1 MLVKPHSAIPSW
13 YGYIYQ
19 GHIAIYWVLRKMN
32 EQIDSYLKAK
42 NITQI
47 EGDFFDELFNEIQKF
62 SIELEWMEDF
72 SIKYE
77 GQYLS
82 FHQVK
87 ASDETKKLK
96 DDAIIDVV
104 LKLLENDRSSCNDSK
119 CTGIF
124 HVVDNSIDT
133 LKVEELWDC
142 YLKFCDKLLQEYTML
157 LNLSD
162 IDLIKQLN
170 SKKGRTKNSFKKI
183 FYDNNKISIKN
194 KNSDQI
200 RTSMKFI
207 YENLEELKYVKED
220 LNKIQLEIDENVFS
234 TIEQIETDIKNQ
246 IEKFYSAFTEFKGV
260 FSKERIE
267 NSVFPALIQ
276 HINDHVDQ
284 RKKSDN
290 AFDIGFGRYI
300 NILKAASNSDT
311 DISYETYKYKKKIA
325 DYLTLYIEDQCEK
338 EFIHCNHCDELEVC
352 NFAQFIEDLA
362 QINNNEMTSLIANT
376 HVLHNVKNGEFPN
389 QITLQNTLFNFIREI
404 KQLKLERTK
413 VNTIFNDEN
422 YWCTSND
429 ADYEEKKIIKYL
441 DRNKMNIL
449 EMLFEADNLI
459 TLHTKINKIEFGQ
472 GGIIKLSDDD
482 IKELDENYQK
492 KYLKSAN
499 SIIMPKKIRIIDFK
513 TAKKEL
519 NND

>member
-1 MLVKPHSAIPSW
+1 MVKPHSAIPSW

-19 GHIAIYWVLRKMN
+19 GHIAIYHTLRAIN
-32 EQIDSYLKAK
+32 EQIELYLKV
-42 NITQI
+42 NNVLQI
-47 EGDFFDELFNEIQKF
+47 ERDIFDEILNEIQKF
-62 SIELEWMEDF
+62 AIELEWMEDF

-77 GQYLS
+77 GQYIS

-87 ASDETKKLK
+87 ASDESKKLK
-96 DDAIIDVV
+96 DEAIIDVV
-104 LKLLENDRSSCNDSK
+104 LKLLKNSGSDCNK
-119 CTGIF
+119 TNCIGVF
-124 HVVDNSIDT
+124 HIADKSIDNP
-133 LKVEELWDC
+133 KVEDLWKC
-142 YLKFCDKLLQEYTML
+142 YLRFCKKIEQEYVA
-157 LNLSD
+157 LSELVNEE
-162 IDLIKQLN
+162 LIKQLTN
-170 SKKGRTKNSFKKI
+170 TSGRTKNSFKKM
-183 FYDNNKISIKN
+183 FYDMNKIPIN
-194 KNSDQI
+194 DPNLNQI
-200 RTSMKFI
+200 RTNMKSM
-207 YENLEELKYVKED
+207 YEDLKELKYCRD
-220 LNKIQLEIDENVFS
+220 DFSKIQLEVDDNTFS
-234 TIEQIETDIKNQ
+234 SIEEIETDIKKQ
-246 IEKFYSAFTEFKGV
+246 IGKFYSSFSEFKGV

-267 NSVFPALIQ
+267 NYVLPAFIQ
-276 HINDHVDQ
+276 HINDHVDK
-284 RKKSDN
+284 RKKTEK
-290 AFDIGFGRYI
+290 AFDISFSVYVH
-300 NILKAASNSDT
+300 ILKAASSTDV

-325 DYLTLYIEDQCEK
+325 DYLTFYIEDQCEK
-338 EFIHCNHCDELEVC
+338 EFIHCIHCDEFEEC
-352 NFAQFIEDLA
+352 NFAQFIENLA

-376 HVLHNVKNGEFPN
+376 HVLHNVKKGEFPN

-413 VNTIFNDEN
+413 VNTILNEEN

-429 ADYEEKKIIKYL
+429 ADYEEQKIIRYL

-459 TLHTKINKIEFGQ
+459 TLHTQINKIEFGQ

-499 SIIMPKKIRIIDFK
+499 SIIMTKKIRIIDFE